1 MLCSAL
7 ISDAALANVAAS
19 TNAAAAFKQ
28 SSHHDQIKL
37 RTTKIPTKQPKI
49 NDVNPLPAI
58 ERPSILGKAF
68 QRQQYAKASDSS
80 AR

>member
-1 MLCSAL
+1 MSYGAV
-7 ISDAALANVAAS
+7 AN
-19 TNAAAAFKQ
+19 TNAAAAFQQ
-28 SSHHDQIKL
+28 SSRHDQIKL
-37 RTTKIPTKQPKI
+37 RTTKTPIKQLKI

-68 QRQQYAKASDSS
+68 QRQQYAKASDHS